1 MPPVSS
7 NLREILS
14 RLPEGVKLVAVSKFQ
29 PIELV
34 REAYGAGQRRF
45 GESRAD
51 ELAAKASA
59 MPDDV
64 VWHFIGH
71 LQTNKVRRVVAS
83 ASVIESID
91 SERVLRVVSA
101 EAVRAGRVIDIF
113 LQAHV
118 AAEETKS
125 GFLPDEL
132 PAAARLATTL
142 PGIRVVGLMGMAS
155 NTDDERRVAADFAEL
170 AALSV
175 QLKTIIPAATEL
187 SMGMSGDWPLAVAE
201 GATIVRIGSAIFG
214 SRN

>member
-125 GFLPDEL
+125 GFLPEEL

-155 NTDDERRVAADFAEL
+155 NTDDERRVAADFAKL